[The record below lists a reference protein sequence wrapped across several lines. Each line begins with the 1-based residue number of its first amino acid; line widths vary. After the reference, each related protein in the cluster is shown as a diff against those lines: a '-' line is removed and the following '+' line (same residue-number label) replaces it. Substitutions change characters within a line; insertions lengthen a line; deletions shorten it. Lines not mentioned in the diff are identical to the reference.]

1 MVNTVVM
8 LREKRLSYGFFF
20 LPRKFSNDGERQAQV
35 STFFSLQLTIEGFT
49 LLIQN
54 IALCRRCVVLP

>member
-8 LREKRLSYGFFF
+8 VQGKEVILRIFF

-35 STFFSLQLTIEGFT
+35 STFFSLQLTIEG
-49 LLIQN
+49 LLY
-54 IALCRRCVVLP
+54 

>member
-1 MVNTVVM
+1 MVNDVKGKEVI
-8 LREKRLSYGFFF
+8 LRIFF